1 MVEPIFDYQFRLIL
15 IGDSTVGKS
24 CLLKYFTDGKFA
36 EVCDPTVG
44 VDFFA
49 RLIEVKSGVRVKLQL
64 WDTAGQE
71 RFRSIT
77 RSYYRNSVGVLIVFD
92 ITKRASFESITSWL
106 SEAKFH
112 IEPHQAVYMIIGHKS
127 DCETERQVS
136 PREGSQFAK
145 VNGLKYMETSA
156 KNGKNVEDC
165 FLTIAK
171 DIYKLLEEGKVK
183 IEDGWDGIKP
193 GFSRNEEN
201 VHLAEGEPESKGCCS

>member
-1 MVEPIFDYQFRLIL
+1 MVEPIFDFQFRLIL

-24 CLLKYFTDGKFA
+24 SLLKHFTDGKFS

-49 RLIEVKSGVRVKLQL
+49 RLMEVKSGVRVKLQL

-77 RSYYRNSVGVLIVFD
+77 RSYYRNSVGVMIVFD
-92 ITKRASFESITSWL
+92 ITKRQSFENVSSWL
-106 SEAKFH
+106 AEAKFH
-112 IEPHQAVYMIIGHKS
+112 IEPHKAVYMIVGHKS
-127 DCETERQVS
+127 DCDTGRQVTY
-136 PREGSQFAK
+136 REASQFAQ
-145 VNGLKYMETSA
+145 VHGLRYIETSA
-156 KNGKNVEDC
+156 KNGQNVEEA

-171 DIYKLLEEGKVK
+171 DIYQLLEEGRVK

-193 GFSRNEEN
+193 GFSRGEEN
-201 VHLAEGEPESKGCCS
+201 VHLAEEETEKRGCCS